1 MATVSGRS
9 RTRSPVK
16 RVAHRVRIERL
27 RLDHVLQRLM
37 VDRVAFVLQRVEG
50 EHHVV
55 GGERRAVGELR
66 LGPQIE
72 GDRLAVVGDLGAL
85 GHQPVDRVRLVGRRH
100 HQRVEQQLEPLRRV
114 AFQNVVVE
122 AVEGGDAAPADQRER
137 AALGRVGIGIGEM
150 LEIGRVGEIA
160 EGREA
165 VLCFPRR
172 PPGREGWRE
181 RGLLRRRS
189 IAMAAGRAPSEL
201 RRSRQ
206 LVGERLVE
214 PPDLQEGWRQARQ
227 LSWAGRSGSNR
238 RCAHWA
244 STIAARR
251 GRSTAARGRARW
263 WRRPARR
270 DPWRRSRGRSACRWP
285 GS

>member
-1 MATVSGRS
+1 MVRPCASLVDQIRPRAERRVERGFLERP
-9 RTRSPVK
+9 RRVIGLGEDRQGGDGERQVAHEIAGK
-16 RVAHRVRIERL
+16 CVAHRVRVERL
-27 RLDHVLQRLM
+27 RLDHVLQCLM
-37 VDRVAFVLQRVEG
+37 VDRVAFILQRVEG

-122 AVEGGDAAPADQRER
+122 AVEGGDAAPADQRES
-137 AALGRVGIGIGEM
+137 AAFGRVGIGVGEM

-165 VLCFPRR
+165 
-172 PPGREGWRE
+172 
-181 RGLLRRRS
+181 GLLFRGGRWGEEDGENEGCS
-189 IAMAAGRAPSEL
+189 AGD
-201 RRSRQ
+201 
-206 LVGERLVE
+206 RL
-214 PPDLQEGWRQARQ
+214 PWPQAVRHQ
-227 LSWAGRSGSNR
+227 SFDGPGNWLASVWSNHQTCKKPGVR
-238 RCAHWA
+238 
-244 STIAARR
+244 
-251 GRSTAARGRARW
+251 
-263 WRRPARR
+263 
-270 DPWRRSRGRSACRWP
+270 P
-285 GS
+285 GSCLGWPYRFQ